1 MGLVGLLPNDLYAV
15 AENGISIVIS
25 YVMNMISDEQ
35 ERNEVQDEQCSL
47 KE

>member
-15 AENGISIVIS
+15 AENRISIVIS
-25 YVMNMISDEQ
+25 YVMNVISDEQ
-35 ERNEVQDEQCSL
+35 DRNEVQDEQCSL